1 MIWEMRLTVRRI
13 SRRKGGGDNTHDIRE
28 RKKDG
33 KIKRK
38 GGGHIRKD
46 VRRSAFLKLKK
57 DLAKQTRSRNDSS
70 TAAEPQPD
78 ARAAQQ
84 MEDRA
89 VSLAG
94 GGRERASSGLSKVIR
109 RVRQKRKLLRQA
121 RQRAKLT
128 GEETRSAAE
137 NSAQPAPPA
146 PVEEQTPE
154 ILRQGEKTS
163 SSASVKQSNTASLPT
178 AKEQIPVPKERAR
191 QTGIK
196 DRQAQG
202 LEIREKTVALPERE
216 QAVPIRNRTPDNGQA
231 KTESPFTPQER
242 MRQKAV
248 TEQQEKHMTQS
259 REQTAPR
266 TWPGASAQIPTPI
279 PENTAPMPEA
289 QAAHPT
295 IRERPRRPT
304 SPKEKPSGG
313 AVQLKTR
320 QATPPRARTTTSK
333 TKTPTTA
340 AQHQSSKA
348 PSSAKTAGRQFIL
361 ERGRK
366 RAQREAQRQTL
377 HGTQRAA
384 RAAAQTGKKL
394 TTATV
399 KTTKELFTALAGLL
413 GGGTL
418 VAMLCIVGLAAALLA
433 TPLGILFSNE
443 PTPRAV
449 PLNVAVGQIT
459 MELGQKLEDLQD
471 GAYDGITLEG
481 TLPDWREVVAV
492 FAAKTSGAR
501 DGVDVASLTPDRVN
515 RLRAV
520 FWDMCD
526 LDTDTETMYY
536 PDSDP
541 EDEEDD
547 SYTAVFLTVTLTAKN
562 AEEMR
567 TAYAFSAYQ
576 NQALT
581 ELLEE
586 DSALGP
592 LLTDLTSAGEQ
603 TRDLLRSLPADLA
616 PERRAV
622 IEAACSLVGKVPYF
636 WGGKSLVLG
645 WDSRWGS
652 IQRVWAD
659 GSATTGMYLPYG
671 LDCSG
676 FVDWAFYNATNGA
689 YIIGHGGGAA
699 MQHAHCI
706 PIAWDEARPGD
717 LVFYPNDDH
726 VGIIGG
732 RDEAGNLL
740 IIHCAAASNGVTV
753 TGAEGFTS
761 VARPRYFAG

>member
-1 MIWEMRLTVRRI
+1 MRLTVRRI
-13 SRRKGGGDNTHDIRE
+13 YRRKGGGDNTHDIRE
-28 RKKDG
+28 RKKDR
-33 KIKRK
+33 KIKRR

-94 GGRERASSGLSKVIR
+94 GVRERGVSGVSKVIR

-137 NSAQPAPPA
+137 NSTQPAPPE
-146 PVEEQTPE
+146 PEEQQTPE

-178 AKEQIPVPKERAR
+178 AKEQMPVPKERAR

-202 LEIREKTVALPERE
+202 LEIREKTVALLERE
-216 QAVPIRNRTPDNGQA
+216 QAVPIRNRTQDNGQA

-242 MRQKAV
+242 MRQMAV
-248 TEQQEKHMTQS
+248 TEQQEKHRSQS
-259 REQTAPR
+259 REHTAPR
-266 TWPGASAQIPTPI
+266 TGSRASAQTHAHI

-333 TKTPTTA
+333 TKAPTTA

-348 PSSAKTAGRQFIL
+348 PSSAKAAGRQLIL

-366 RAQREAQRQTL
+366 QAQREAQRQIR
-377 HGTQRAA
+377 HGSQRAA
-384 RAAAQTGKKL
+384 KAAAQAGKKL
-394 TTATV
+394 TAATV
-399 KTTKELFTALAGLL
+399 KAAKDLLTALAGLL

-418 VAMLCIVGLAAALLA
+418 VAMLCIIGLAAALLA

-443 PTPRAV
+443 PTPKAV

-459 MELGQKLEDLQD
+459 MELGEKLKNLQD
-471 GAYDGITLEG
+471 GTYDGITLEG
-481 TLPDWREVVAV
+481 APPDWREVVAV
-492 FAAKTSGAR
+492 FAAKTSGAKN
-501 DGVDVASLTPDRVN
+501 GVDVAALTPDRVD
-515 RLRAV
+515 RLRKV
-520 FWDMCD
+520 FWDMCA
-526 LDTDTETMYY
+526 LSTDTVTMYY

-547 SYTAVFLTVTLTAKN
+547 SYTAVYLIVTVTAKT

-567 TAYAFSAYQ
+567 TAYAFSDVQ

-581 ELLEE
+581 ELLVE
-586 DSALGP
+586 DYALGL
-592 LLTDLTSAGEQ
+592 LLTDLNSAGEQ
-603 TRDLLRSLPADLA
+603 TRELLRGLPADLA
-616 PERRAV
+616 TERRAV

-636 WGGKSLVLG
+636 WGGKSLILG
-645 WDSRWGS
+645 WDDRWGT
-652 IQRVWAD
+652 IKQVLAYG
-659 GSATTGMYLPYG
+659 GSTTGMYLPYG

-676 FVDWAFYNATNGA
+676 FTDWAFYNASDEL
-689 YIIGHGGGAA
+689 YILGHGGGAA

-706 PIAWDEARPGD
+706 PITWDEALPGD

-732 RDEAGNLL
+732 RDKAGNLL
-740 IIHCAAASNGVTV
+740 IIHCAAASNGVTI
-753 TGAEGFTS
+753 TGAEGFAS
-761 VARPRYFAG
+761 VARPRYYRD

>member
-13 SRRKGGGDNTHDIRE
+13 YRRKGGGDNTHDIRE
-28 RKKDG
+28 RKKDR
-33 KIKRK
+33 KIKRR
-38 GGGHIRKD
+38 GGGHNRKD
-46 VRRSAFLKLKK
+46 VRRYAFLKLKK

-84 MEDRA
+84 MEDRV

-94 GGRERASSGLSKVIR
+94 GVRERGVSGVSKVIR
-109 RVRQKRKLLRQA
+109 HVRQKRKLLRQA
-121 RQRAKLT
+121 RRYAELS

-242 MRQKAV
+242 MRQMAV
-248 TEQQEKHMTQS
+248 TEQRERHMTQS
-259 REQTAPR
+259 REHTAPR

-333 TKTPTTA
+333 TKAPTTA

-348 PSSAKTAGRQFIL
+348 PSSAKAAGRQLIL

-366 RAQREAQRQTL
+366 QAQREAQRQIR
-377 HGTQRAA
+377 HGSQRSAK
-384 RAAAQTGKKL
+384 AAAQAGKKL

-399 KTTKELFTALAGLL
+399 KTARELFTALAGLL

-418 VAMLCIVGLAAALLA
+418 VVMLCIVGLAAALLA

-443 PTPRAV
+443 PTPKAA

-459 MELGQKLEDLQD
+459 AELGEKLETLQD
-471 GAYDGITLEG
+471 EDYDAITLEG
-481 TLPDWREVVAV
+481 ELPDWREVVAV
-492 FAAKTSGAR
+492 FAAKTSGAKN
-501 DGVDVASLTPDRVN
+501 GVDVAALTPDRVD
-515 RLRAV
+515 RLRKV
-520 FWDMCD
+520 FWDMCA
-526 LDTDTETMYY
+526 LSTDTMTMYY

-547 SYTAVFLTVTLTAKN
+547 SYTAVYLTVTVTAKTT
-562 AEEMR
+562 EEMR
-567 TAYAFSAYQ
+567 TAYSFSDVQ

-581 ELLEE
+581 ELLAE
-586 DSALGP
+586 DSALGL

-603 TRDLLRSLPADLA
+603 TRELLRGLPADLA
-616 PERRAV
+616 TERRAV

-636 WGGKSLVLG
+636 WGGKSLILG
-645 WDSRWGS
+645 WDERWGT
-652 IQRVWAD
+652 IKQVLAY
-659 GSATTGMYLPYG
+659 GGATTGMYLPYG

-676 FVDWAFYNATNGA
+676 FTDWCFFNASDGL
-689 YIIGHGGGAA
+689 YILGHGGGAA

-706 PIAWDEARPGD
+706 PITWDEALPGD

-732 RDEAGNLL
+732 RDKAGNLL
-740 IIHCAAASNGVTV
+740 IIHCAAASNGVTI
-753 TGAEGFTS
+753 TGAEGFAS
-761 VARPRYFAG
+761 VARPRYYRD